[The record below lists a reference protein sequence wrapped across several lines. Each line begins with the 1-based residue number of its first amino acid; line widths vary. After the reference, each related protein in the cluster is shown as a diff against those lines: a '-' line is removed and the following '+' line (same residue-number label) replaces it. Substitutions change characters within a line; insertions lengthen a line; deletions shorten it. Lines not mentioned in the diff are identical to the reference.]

1 MRKIRVPP
9 LRPGDM
15 KKPAHMQN
23 ARPGR
28 PDRAL
33 PDRKVERPYLER
45 DEVPS
50 KTSPLVFIGGIAA
63 CGRIGIGV
71 IRVVIGLLLKRHVLF
86 GLLRPGE
93 AVAAAA
99 QQQSTG
105 NQNGGEKGREGGM
118 RRTVHGSTGLIYRVV
133 GMKFAA

>member
-1 MRKIRVPP
+1 M
-9 LRPGDM
+9 RPGDM

-50 KTSPLVFIGGIAA
+50 KTSPLVFIGGIVSR
-63 CGRIGIGV
+63 CRIGVGV
-71 IRVVIGLLLKRHVLF
+71 ICVVLRLLLERHALF

-99 QQQSTG
+99 QQQGTG
-105 NQNGGEKGREGGM
+105 NQSGGEKGREGGM
-118 RRTVHGSTGLIYRVV
+118 RRTVHGNTGLIYRVV